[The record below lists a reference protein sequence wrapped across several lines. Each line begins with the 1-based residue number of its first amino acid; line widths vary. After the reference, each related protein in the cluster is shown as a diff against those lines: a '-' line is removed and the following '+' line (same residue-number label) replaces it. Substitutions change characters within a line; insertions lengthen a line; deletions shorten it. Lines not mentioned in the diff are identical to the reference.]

1 MRLVND
7 TDFPATL
14 ERADFG
20 TDERFAAVIWKLTY
34 KILPGGALDFSDAP
48 MPLHGDPIETPYGVL
63 HGDIFLRKEGADLC
77 VLGRVYRTQPATALE
92 VTVRCG
98 AHTSALRVTG
108 DRVWVEA
115 PDGSLVPSAPQPF
128 TEMELSYARA
138 FGGTALSQG
147 LPAPFADNPMGC
159 GYHLERETAV
169 GAPLPNL
176 EPAEGPFLTA
186 WNDTP
191 PVAGF
196 GPYPMHWGLRA
207 RESVTVDPE
216 LAAIGN
222 IAPSVFNNAHP
233 SLVLPAIEP
242 GDVIALEG
250 LYDAPFSVVIP
261 RVMGNVRVQ
270 VGAEVF
276 DVPTRIDG
284 VHLWL
289 DAGQMVVTQR
299 ANFRYVRRDGE
310 VRVAALSQITV

>member
-1 MRLVND
+1 MRFVND
-7 TDFPATL
+7 TEFPATL

-34 KILPGGALDFSDAP
+34 KILAGGALDFSDAP
-48 MPLHGDPIETPYGVL
+48 MPLHGDPIETAWGVF

-77 VLGRVYRTQPATALE
+77 VLGRVYRSRAVTEAV

-98 AHTSALRVTG
+98 AHAQGVRVTG

-115 PDGSLVPSAPQPF
+115 ADGSLVPSSPQPF
-128 TEMELSYARA
+128 TEMDLSYARA
-138 FGGTALSQG
+138 FGGTAVAQG
-147 LPAPFADNPMGC
+147 LPAPFADNPTGR
-159 GYHLERETAV
+159 GYHLERETAL
-169 GAPLPNL
+169 GAPLPNV
-176 EPAEGPFLTA
+176 EPADGPFVAA
-186 WNDTP
+186 WSDTP

-196 GPYPMHWGLRA
+196 GPYPMHWGMRA
-207 RESVTVDPE
+207 RAAVTVDPE

-222 IAPSVFNNAHP
+222 ISPGVFNNAHP
-233 SLVLPAIEP
+233 SMVLPAIEP
-242 GDVIALEG
+242 GEAITIEG
-250 LYDAPFSVVIP
+250 LYDEPFAVVIP

-289 DAGQMVVTQR
+289 DAGQMVITQR

-310 VRVAALSQITV
+310 VRVAALSLVTV